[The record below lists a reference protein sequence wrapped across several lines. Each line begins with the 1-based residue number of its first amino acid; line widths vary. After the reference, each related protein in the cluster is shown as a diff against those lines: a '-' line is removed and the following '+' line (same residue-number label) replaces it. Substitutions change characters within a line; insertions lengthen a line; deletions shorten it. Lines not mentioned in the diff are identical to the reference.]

1 MAVIYDEL
9 GNSIGKLDTIGGE
22 TLIDTRVISQN
33 ISALNGEV
41 FFDCAGTDSTSVDI
55 RGTFVG
61 TFVVEATINGTNY
74 FSIPFFVPTTE
85 FWVTTITAAGSW
97 ICHLPSGCKR
107 VRVRST
113 AFTSGTAIVYLRGSS
128 SGNITYAKPIPTVLS
143 VTATAAASATVTATL
158 AAAGVG
164 LFHYITR
171 IRISK
176 YVSATLTAGAAPSI
190 VTSTNLA
197 STPSFDFKTL
207 GALGDSEVMDI
218 DFTGNPLKSSN
229 ANTATTFVAP
239 VLTGAIWKI
248 QVFYY
253 AGA

>member
-9 GNSIGKLDTIGGE
+9 GNAIGKIDTLGGE
-22 TLIDTRVISQN
+22 SLIDTRVISQN
-33 ISALNGEV
+33 IATLNGEV
-41 FFDCAGTDSTSVDI
+41 FFDCAGTDSAALDI

-61 TFVVEATINGTNY
+61 TFVVEATIDGTNY

-85 FWVTTITAAGSW
+85 IWATTITAAGVW
-97 ICHLPSGCKR
+97 VCHLPSACRR
-107 VRVRST
+107 VRVRCS
-113 AFTSGTAIVYLRGSS
+113 AYTSGTAIVSLRGSS
-128 SGNITYAKPIPTVLS
+128 SGNIFYAKPIPTVLS
-143 VTATAAASATVTATL
+143 VTATGAASAAVTATL
-158 AAAGVG
+158 AASGVG

-190 VTSTNLA
+190 VTSTNLP

-218 DFTGNPLKSSN
+218 FFTGNPLKSST
-229 ANTATTFVAP
+229 ANTATTLVAP